1 MTRRILIF
9 SDKKDLISLLSI
21 TALTLTKLNHQV
33 TFEEV
38 DTEEKFVRRSAD
50 ENVNMILLDLDLK
63 NVNAIEL
70 IKNFRRRCP
79 TSSKKL
85 IAFYKDNEFLK
96 SQAFEAGCDSIM
108 KEDEL
113 KVVANNLFSY

>member
-9 SDKKDLISLLSI
+9 SENKDLINILSI

-38 DTEEKFVRRSAD
+38 DTGEKFVRRSGD

-63 NVNAIEL
+63 KVNTIEL
-70 IKNFRRRCP
+70 IKKFRRRCP

-85 IAFYKDNEFLK
+85 IAFYKENEFLK
-96 SQAFEAGCDSIM
+96 PLAFEAGCDSVM

-113 KVVANNLFSY
+113 KVIANNLFSF

>member
-38 DTEEKFVRRSAD
+38 DTEEKFVRRSGD

-63 NVNAIEL
+63 DVDVIEV
-70 IKNFRRRCP
+70 IKKIRRSCH
-79 TSSKKL
+79 TTNKKI
-85 IAFYKDNEFLK
+85 IAFYKNNEFLK
-96 SQAFEAGCDSIM
+96 PQAFEAGCDSIM
-108 KEDEL
+108 REDEL
-113 KVVANNLFSY
+113 KVIANNLFSY

>member
-9 SDKKDLISLLSI
+9 SDKKDLIDLLSI

-38 DTEEKFVRRSAD
+38 DTEEKYIRRSGD

-63 NVNAIEL
+63 DVNVIDL
-70 IKNFRRRCP
+70 IRKFRKRCP

-96 SQAFEAGCDSIM
+96 SQAFEAGCDSVM
-108 KEDEL
+108 REDEL
-113 KVVANNLFSY
+113 KVVANNLFSF